1 MKKRWKNFR
10 QMVKR
15 MDEYVYVKQ
24 ATKKGYIRCKVGG
37 AVDLSYPNSQTRR
50 GRVQEEGMICPTI
63 TAQQTG
69 VCIIEKSRQD
79 DDQ

>member
-1 MKKRWKNFR
+1 
-10 QMVKR
+10 

-37 AVDLSYPNSQTRR
+37 AIDFSYPSSKTRR

-63 TAQQTG
+63 TAQTTG
-69 VCIIEKSRQD
+69 VCIVERAKRKEQVNE
-79 DDQ
+79 

>member
-1 MKKRWKNFR
+1 MNMCMSNKRQRKVTSA
-10 QMVKR
+10 VKWR
-15 MDEYVYVKQ
+15 
-24 ATKKGYIRCKVGG
+24 G